1 MMRFIRSLL
10 RRNLFTPL
18 LGIVAFLAVV
28 ITPLV
33 IAVLDSSGFDDSGSG
48 AYRYEYQAKALERL
62 EKNIASTNRRDDY
75 IAPSA
80 PMYLDLDIE
89 KIRPIDFSSQTIFLS
104 GVVRGVWSEKSLGKE
119 SIAPRLSFSSARL
132 RQVEAN
138 EDLMAGLV
146 IDGLL
151 QDDFYSYEPVLLRQE
166 MGKNG
171 RYWVGEYAFSGNYS
185 FSPRLLDYPVDAQ
198 KVEIRIFHGLLPSYR
213 LKLSSIKKGLED
225 FGARRSVANYRVSS
239 FSNSN
244 SFLSA
249 PFSERFEDAV
259 VKGKLPTLSSSG
271 GATQKEIS
279 SLKKIESVYFSDE
292 VGPSS
297 VALWTLTLRRQLS
310 TTWLRFVFPVSL
322 LLVSLVVASYIPKEH
337 VEVRLAIPPTVLLS
351 LVFLQ
356 QGALS
361 DVPDLGQP
369 MLLDYY
375 YLLAYV
381 ATLAAFVEFIV
392 ASHFLDDER
401 SAIPLAFTR
410 VSRVGT
416 MFVAAFGA
424 PLIWVL
430 GSLSSRLAGY

>member
-1 MMRFIRSLL
+1 MKHFIKSLL

-18 LGIVAFLAVV
+18 LGVLAFLAVV

-33 IAVLDSSGFDDSGSG
+33 IAVIDGSSYGSLCHEGF
-48 AYRYEYQAKALERL
+48 RYDYQFKSLARF
-62 EKNIASTNRRDDY
+62 EKSIAVANGRADY
-75 IAPSA
+75 VAPTA

-89 KIRPIDFSSQTIFLS
+89 RVRPIDFSSHTIFVE
-104 GVVRGVWSEKSLGKE
+104 GKIRGVWSEVSLGKE
-119 SIAPRLSFSSARL
+119 SIAPKISFASARL
-132 RQVEAN
+132 GKIKPT
-138 EDLMAGLV
+138 EDLMANLV

-151 QDDFYSYEPVLLRQE
+151 QDDFYSYEPLLIQQKR
-166 MGKNG
+166 GKTG
-171 RYWVGEYAFSGNYS
+171 KYWVGEYAFSGNYS
-185 FSPRLLDYPVDAQ
+185 FTPKLLDYPVDSQ
-198 KVEIRIFHGLLPSYR
+198 VIKINIYHELLPSYR
-213 LKLSSIKKGLED
+213 LKLAPIKKSLVD
-225 FGARRSVANYRVSS
+225 FGAQRSVSNYRVSAFDS
-239 FSNSN
+239 
-244 SFLSA
+244 SA
-249 PFSERFEDAV
+249 PFFRSPFSDALRNMV
-259 VKGKLPTLSSSG
+259 VDGKLDPFRSS
-271 GATQKEIS
+271 AE
-279 SLKKIESVYFSDE
+279 SLHRLENQYFSNE
-292 VGPSS
+292 VGPFS
-297 VALWTLTLRRQLS
+297 VASWTLTLRRQLS

-392 ASHFLDDER
+392 ASHYLDDQR
-401 SAIPLAFTR
+401 QAIPLIFTR

-430 GSLSSRLAGY
+430 GFLSSRLGGY

>member
-146 IDGLL
+146 IDGLFPG
-151 QDDFYSYEPVLLRQE
+151 DF
-166 MGKNG
+166 
-171 RYWVGEYAFSGNYS
+171 
-185 FSPRLLDYPVDAQ
+185 
-198 KVEIRIFHGLLPSYR
+198 
-213 LKLSSIKKGLED
+213 
-225 FGARRSVANYRVSS
+225 
-239 FSNSN
+239 
-244 SFLSA
+244 
-249 PFSERFEDAV
+249 
-259 VKGKLPTLSSSG
+259 
-271 GATQKEIS
+271 
-279 SLKKIESVYFSDE
+279 
-292 VGPSS
+292 
-297 VALWTLTLRRQLS
+297 
-310 TTWLRFVFPVSL
+310 
-322 LLVSLVVASYIPKEH
+322 
-337 VEVRLAIPPTVLLS
+337 
-351 LVFLQ
+351 
-356 QGALS
+356 
-361 DVPDLGQP
+361 
-369 MLLDYY
+369 
-375 YLLAYV
+375 
-381 ATLAAFVEFIV
+381 
-392 ASHFLDDER
+392 
-401 SAIPLAFTR
+401 
-410 VSRVGT
+410 
-416 MFVAAFGA
+416 
-424 PLIWVL
+424 LIL
-430 GSLSSRLAGY
+430 